1 MGAAYKSS
9 ARAAEAARCPIDVD
23 RFLEE
28 AERTAG
34 IRLTGSAEM
43 GVREIVAAI
52 NQAYGAGRHGLP
64 GYPID
69 QRAEVERMRQE
80 EGTGV
85 ALDVLMWEIRWING
99 AYRQGRRDA
108 GYT

>member
-1 MGAAYKSS
+1 MEATYKSS
-9 ARAAEAARCPIDVD
+9 ARAAEAARCPIDAD
-23 RFLEE
+23 HFLEE
-28 AERTAG
+28 MEGMTG
-34 IRLTGSAEM
+34 VRLTGSAEM
-43 GVREIVAAI
+43 GVREIIAAV

-80 EGTGV
+80 EGPGV